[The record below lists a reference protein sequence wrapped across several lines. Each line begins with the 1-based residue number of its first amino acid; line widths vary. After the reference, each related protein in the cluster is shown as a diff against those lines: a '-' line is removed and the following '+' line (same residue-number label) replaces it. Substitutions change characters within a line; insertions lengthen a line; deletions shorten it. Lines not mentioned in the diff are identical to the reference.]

1 MKPLTCDQYVVPKV
15 EEKNRNIYGQIVFKI
30 YIKMHKFL
38 NISDFFRDVHALKP
52 PSKRAI
58 TI

>member
-1 MKPLTCDQYVVPKV
+1 MKSLTCDKYVVPNV

-38 NISDFFRDVHALKP
+38 NISDFFIEMFML
-52 PSKRAI
+52 
-58 TI
+58 